1 LDRDEYDDI
10 DSDLE
15 GDLKSPANDALE
27 RLRARD
33 KPTDEDAKL
42 AEPFYQKLADRER
55 VPFLM
60 VRGGFYLGFN
70 EILYPYFQGGDYV
83 RQITQTEDISPIE
96 LDSGGWVG
104 SGGLL
109 YSGDPEGYSAGYDDD
124 DGHSWE
130 TTNQQAGY
138 EELFDRSQLR
148 LMLAEVERLEAE
160 IKKLK
165 VKIKRLEDRG
175 ETVATN
181 VDLASYKKDLAPYK
195 EDLAFYQKELGLT
208 THQGR
213 IKSADHEGEK
223 ARQRVFQNIKNFYE
237 MLEGKE
243 YGNDE
248 SRTIAQ
254 HFRKHITYKHGS
266 YRYSRTWK
274 FKYS

>member
-1 LDRDEYDDI
+1 MGSDEYDDI

-15 GDLKSPANDALE
+15 DDLKSPANDALE
-27 RLRARD
+27 RLLAR
-33 KPTDEDAKL
+33 KRPTDEDAKL
-42 AEPFYQKLADRER
+42 VEPFYQKLADRER

-70 EILYPYFQGGDYV
+70 EILYPYYQGGDYV
-83 RQITQTEDISPIE
+83 RQITQKEDISPIE

-109 YSGDPEGYSAGYDDD
+109 YSGDPEDYSESYDDD
-124 DGHSWE
+124 DGNSWQ

-138 EELFDRSQLR
+138 EEVFDRSQLR

-160 IKKLK
+160 IKKLEK
-165 VKIKRLEDRG
+165 QG
-175 ETVATN
+175 ETVETN
-181 VDLASYKKDLAPYK
+181 KVLAACYD
-195 EDLAFYQKELGLT
+195 DLAFYKKELGLT
-208 THQGR
+208 TYQGR
-213 IKSADHEGEK
+213 IKSANPEEEK
-223 ARQRVFQNIKNFYE
+223 IRQRVFQNIKNFYE

-248 SRTIAQ
+248 SRLIAQ
-254 HFRKHITYKHGS
+254 HFRKHITYKYGS

-274 FKYS
+274 FKYF